1 MCKPNWGEQDFET
14 TNSLSCA
21 QLQESVAER
30 LLPSLLNSAP
40 KMNFTSPFVTGTT
53 FTTGTLQA
61 GHQFTTAKFAQQVG
75 TTAGGQVL
83 GLLSSDEQGVTY
95 LRPVDTNGT
104 FALTLPQTSGNSS
117 QQVGRQRFLV
127 AYRYLDSNKVKW
139 LNNLVFP

>member
-1 MCKPNWGEQDFET
+1 M
-14 TNSLSCA
+14 SSA
-21 QLQESVAER
+21 QFQESVAER

-104 FALTLPQTSGNSS
+104 FALTTLPQTSGNNS
-117 QQVGRQRFLV
+117 QQVGRQCFSV
-127 AYRYLDSNKVKW
+127 ATVTSTLAC
-139 LNNLVFP
+139 